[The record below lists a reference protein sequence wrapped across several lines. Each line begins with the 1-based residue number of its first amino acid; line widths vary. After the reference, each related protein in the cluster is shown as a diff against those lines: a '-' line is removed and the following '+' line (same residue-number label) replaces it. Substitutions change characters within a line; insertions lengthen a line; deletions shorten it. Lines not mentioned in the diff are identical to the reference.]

1 MEDVIGIAAGIR
13 AEDWEEWLAWV
24 ISKDLEAC
32 TGQTGEVFINL
43 KVGSLELFL
52 SEK

>member
-1 MEDVIGIAAGIR
+1 MEDVIVIAAGIK

-43 KVGSLELFL
+43 GVGSLELFL
-52 SEK
+52 FEK